1 LFFKKKS
8 IDVWH
13 IVETGWTPPETAIA
27 EWTIPQK
34 KKKTRVVNE
43 KAMNSICQALS
54 PSEFSRISHCETA
67 KEAWEV
73 LETIYEGTQLVKTAK
88 LQMLVA
94 QFEGI
99 RILEE
104 ETFNEFYTKISDFR
118 NFMISLGKKN
128 YDAKIIKKILLSLPI
143 VTTIEESKDLDTMR
157 IEELVGSLQNYDF
170 SLPPL
175 RKTKANA
182 LKVAKEKSNNSFD
195 EDFDGEDGF
204 ALFARNFRTM
214 MNSSKGKFRNKN
226 TKSSKNPKGTNREKY
241 EYGKKDPR
249 CPRCLECSGY
259 GHICADCGNLKQS
272 KGKAF
277 NATLSDDSD
286 CDKIDETLGIN

>member
-1 LFFKKKS
+1 
-8 IDVWH
+8 V
-13 IVETGWTPPETAIA
+13 PIA
-27 EWTIPQK
+27 EWTVPQK
-34 KKKTRVVNE
+34 QTRVVNN
-43 KAMNSICQALS
+43 KAMNAICQVLS
-54 PSEFSRISHCETA
+54 LSEFSRISHYETA
-67 KEAWEV
+67 V
-73 LETIYEGTQLVKTAK
+73 
-88 LQMLVA
+88 

-118 NFMISLGKKN
+118 NFMISLGKKI
-128 YDAKIIKKILLSLPI
+128 YDAKIIRKILLSLPKRFRI
-143 VTTIEESKDLDTMR
+143 KATTIEESKDLDTMR

-175 RKTKANA
+175 RKTKSNA

-195 EDFDGEDGF
+195 ENFDDEDGF
-204 ALFARNFRTM
+204 DLFARNFRTM

-286 CDKIDETLGIN
+286 CDKIDETLGKN